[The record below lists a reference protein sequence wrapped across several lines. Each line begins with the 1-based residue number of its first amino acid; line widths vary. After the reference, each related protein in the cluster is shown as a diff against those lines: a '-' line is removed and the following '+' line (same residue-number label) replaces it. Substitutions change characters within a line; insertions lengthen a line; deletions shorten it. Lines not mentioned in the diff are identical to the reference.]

1 MASTY
6 RYTREQ
12 LKVNYLLNLQLTP
25 SSSET
30 FEEFE
35 FSYIDYLNDKYETSD
50 LRFLR
55 DATDEEH
62 KLYVDAL
69 KADIEDRKKLLAA

>member
-1 MASTY
+1 MGF

-12 LKVNYLLNLQLTP
+12 LKVNYLLNLKFTP

-35 FSYIDYLNDKYETSD
+35 ASYFDYLENKYETTD
-50 LRFLR
+50 FRFLR

-62 KLYVDAL
+62 QLYVDAL
-69 KADIEDRKKLLAA
+69 KADIEGLNNRKAVA